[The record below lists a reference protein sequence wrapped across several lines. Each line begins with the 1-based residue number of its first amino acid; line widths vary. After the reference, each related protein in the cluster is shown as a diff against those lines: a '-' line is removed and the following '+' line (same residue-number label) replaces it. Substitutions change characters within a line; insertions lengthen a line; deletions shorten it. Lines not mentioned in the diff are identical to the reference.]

1 MARLVIS
8 FYLMLFIS
16 FSVFVIGFTASLS
29 VAMPEP
35 FSTGVNNQIAKGTL
49 LLLSDEFKTLDSQQ
63 TNERLTQYREVFGED
78 LNLINLSELN
88 HFSKEQYALLEKGGA
103 VFELIE
109 NPIFINK
116 KDKPDVGDDSY
127 AFYYLKQVNSSK
139 VWRVHFDVDFGGISL
154 GIDIDDEDDM
164 PENSSSKFFTGMAFT
179 IQSALLKVKQ
189 TQWQNKIEQLESRLG
204 LPVTLVEA
212 ATVNLQPYKKHALS
226 GKTKQKVYITT
237 NKKGKPSIIQSI
249 PHSTLALKIGPIEV
263 SWFMRHTGEI
273 MLFTVFLG
281 LLTSFFIWLWPLW
294 SSLIKIK
301 KAATEFGK
309 GNYSARIAIGK
320 FSPIKTIS
328 NTFNAMAEKTQDS
341 IRSQKELTS
350 AVSHELRTP
359 IARMKFS
366 LETLEYSQDKK
377 EKGASIIDIKEDIA
391 ELNSLVD
398 ELLLYARYDQKNATL
413 NLSNV
418 NLANWFNTSLERL
431 EPLAV
436 NKTLHY
442 QLEGI
447 NDEETSKIDA
457 RLMTRVIDN
466 LVQNALRYAKQ
477 KVSISLRKTQKGY
490 LLLVEDDGEGI
501 PEDQR
506 KKIFEAF
513 SRIDNSRNRRTGG
526 YGLGLAIV
534 EKIVTA
540 HNAHINIQT
549 STLGGALFEVFFPNV

>member
-1 MARLVIS
+1 M
-8 FYLMLFIS
+8 
-16 FSVFVIGFTASLS
+16 
-29 VAMPEP
+29 
-35 FSTGVNNQIAKGTL
+35 
-49 LLLSDEFKTLDSQQ
+49 
-63 TNERLTQYREVFGED
+63 
-78 LNLINLSELN
+78 
-88 HFSKEQYALLEKGGA
+88 
-103 VFELIE
+103 
-109 NPIFINK
+109 
-116 KDKPDVGDDSY
+116 GDDSY

-506 KKIFEAF
+506 KKIFEARKSGQPCSHERF
-513 SRIDNSRNRRTGG
+513 FRH
-526 YGLGLAIV
+526 Y
-534 EKIVTA
+534 KIW
-540 HNAHINIQT
+540 
-549 STLGGALFEVFFPNV
+549 LFKSKKSQLNVD